1 MSAITTIT
9 QGFEAT
15 SKINATGS
23 VPWSD
28 LATSPYGTWANWT
41 SWNPVPNNIVIV
53 LEEDTDGVSQ
63 KTPLLDCVA
72 QGAMAIT
79 LVIGDTRH
87 PTTGAIVAHT
97 TITFAAN
104 TDYDYLP
111 GRYYQ
116 ATITISPST
125 EYAVPEVSFAP
136 RFNFSND
143 LIVENK
149 FNVNTATLGGTI
161 DARPVSTD
169 IIGTVTGVIITA
181 QEEGVTYS
189 SGLLRDR
196 VYAVPDDYVFQEN
209 AIVTNVVSKAPL
221 AIRCFDLNGES
232 IDAVVDLQI
241 FGLSEIR
248 QGPEGIIAA

>member
-1 MSAITTIT
+1 MSVTRTIT
-9 QGFEAT
+9 QGFET
-15 SKINATGS
+15 VGKINATGS

-41 SWNPVPNNIVIV
+41 AWNPVPNNIVV
-53 LEEDTDGVSQ
+53 EVEEDTFSVSQ
-63 KTPLLDCVA
+63 KTPLLECLA
-72 QGAMAIT
+72 QGSMAIT

-104 TDYDYLP
+104 TDYDYLA
-111 GRYYQ
+111 GRYYK
-116 ATITISPST
+116 ATVTISAST
-125 EYAVPEVSFAP
+125 EYAVPEMTIP
-136 RFNFSND
+136 PKFNFD
-143 LIVENK
+143 HDEIIENK

-169 IIGTVTGVIITA
+169 IIGTVTGCIITA

-189 SGLLRDR
+189 NGQLQDR
-196 VYAVPDDYVFQEN
+196 VYAIPDDYVFQEN
-209 AIVTNVVSKAPL
+209 AIVANVVSKAPL
-221 AIRCFDLNGES
+221 TIRCFDLNGES

-241 FGLSEIR
+241 YGLSEIR
-248 QGPEGIIAA
+248 QGPNGIIAA

>member
-1 MSAITTIT
+1 MSVTRTIT
-9 QGFEAT
+9 QGFEAGGR
-15 SKINATGS
+15 INATGT
-23 VPWSD
+23 VPWSN
-28 LATSPYGTWANWT
+28 LATSPYGSWANWT
-41 SWNPVPNNIVIV
+41 SWNPVPNNIIV
-53 LEEDTDGVSQ
+53 ELEEDTFGVSQ
-63 KTPLLDCVA
+63 KTPLLGCVA

-104 TDYDYLP
+104 TDYDYLA
-111 GRYYQ
+111 GRYYK
-116 ATITISPST
+116 ATITVSGDAN
-125 EYAVPEVSFAP
+125 YAVPEISYAP
-136 RFNFSND
+136 RFDFVND

-149 FNVNTATLGGTI
+149 FNINTATLGGTI

-169 IIGTVTGVIITA
+169 LIGTVTGVIITA

-189 SGLLRDR
+189 SGLLQDR

-221 AIRCFDLNGES
+221 TIRCFDLNGES
-232 IDAVVDLQI
+232 IDAVVDIQI
-241 FGLSEIR
+241 YGLSEIR

>member
-1 MSAITTIT
+1 MSVTRTIT
-9 QGFEAT
+9 QGFEAG
-15 SKINATGS
+15 SKINATGQAT
-23 VPWSD
+23 WTD
-28 LATSPYGTWANWT
+28 LATSPYGSWTNWT
-41 SWNPVPNNIVIV
+41 SWNPEPNNIIIE
-53 LEEDTDGVSQ
+53 LEEDTFGVSQ
-63 KTPLLDCVA
+63 KTPLLACVA

-104 TDYDYLP
+104 TDYDYSA
-111 GRYYQ
+111 GRYYK
-116 ATITISPST
+116 ATITVSGDAN
-125 EYAVPEVSFAP
+125 YAVPEIQYGP
-136 RFNFSND
+136 KFNFNHEEV
-143 LIVENK
+143 IENR

-169 IIGTVTGVIITA
+169 IIGTVTGCIITA

-189 SGLLRDR
+189 SGQLQDR

-209 AIVTNVVSKAPL
+209 AIIANVVSKSPL
-221 AIRCFDLNGES
+221 TIRCFDLNGES
-232 IDAVVDLQI
+232 IDAVVDIQI
-241 FGLSEIR
+241 YGLSEIR

>member
-1 MSAITTIT
+1 MSVTRTIT
-9 QGFEAT
+9 QGFEAG
-15 SKINATGS
+15 SRINATGT

-28 LATSPYGTWANWT
+28 LATSPYGSWANWT
-41 SWNPVPNNIVIV
+41 SWNPVPNDIIVE
-53 LEEDTDGVSQ
+53 LEEDTFGVSQ
-63 KTPLLDCVA
+63 KTPLLGCVA

-104 TDYDYLP
+104 TDYDYLA
-111 GRYYQ
+111 GRYYK
-116 ATITISPST
+116 ATITVSGNT
-125 EYAVPEVSFAP
+125 EYAVPEISYAP
-136 RFNFSND
+136 RFDFVND

-149 FNVNTATLGGTI
+149 FNINTATLGGTI

-169 IIGTVTGVIITA
+169 LIGTVTGVIITA

-189 SGLLRDR
+189 SGQLRDR
-196 VYAVPDDYVFQEN
+196 QYAVPDDYVFQEN

-221 AIRCFDLNGES
+221 TIRCFDLNGES

-241 FGLSEIR
+241 YGLSEIR